1 MQDICHHH
9 KLTSINTGALS
20 HGRLAAVFSRRNAAA
35 MQEVAAVGSLA
46 SCNLGIFEL
55 RYFQIQSS
63 GVDEFKLALLRT
75 PGYKIE

>member
-1 MQDICHHH
+1 
-9 KLTSINTGALS
+9 
-20 HGRLAAVFSRRNAAA
+20 
-35 MQEVAAVGSLA
+35 MQEAAAVGSLA

-63 GVDEFKLALLRT
+63 CVDEFKLALLRT